1 MVQKVSIAKALEME
15 NVLIL
20 DARTPTEYAE
30 DHILGAV
37 NVPLL
42 NDLERHEIGI
52 IYKQYS
58 REKAIERGMELFPH
72 KIPSIYHAV
81 KDHRNKTIIV
91 YCARGGMRSG
101 IIASLLE
108 SIGFNVLQIE
118 GGYKGFR
125 QHIIDQLYN
134 FQLKPKIICLYGL
147 TCSGKT
153 KLLEQL
159 PNALNLEELAQHRG
173 SLYGG
178 VGLKPNRQ
186 KKFENLLL
194 QRLKELNQHDYI
206 FVEGE
211 SRKIGGAEIPSFL
224 FKAMKHTKE
233 QRFLRGTNGR
243 EPSHFVKGTN
253 ALIKKDF
260 ELRVKECV
268 QEYFSSPEKIQ
279 QIREITPQLRD
290 IISNKRKQE
299 IITLID
305 TGKYEEVARILLKE
319 YYDVLYAHTLK
330 NVKFDLE
337 VKNNKVEEAV
347 KKLKEIEKKATV

>member
-1 MVQKVSIAKALEME
+1 MNNVVSKITIVEALSCQDA
-15 NVLIL
+15 LFI
-20 DARTPTEYAE
+20 DARTPKEYAE

-37 NVPLL
+37 NIPLL
-42 NDLERHEIGI
+42 DDQERHEIGI

-58 REKAIERGMELFPH
+58 REKAIERGMELFPA
-72 KIPSIYHAV
+72 KIPSIYNAV
-81 KDHRNKTIIV
+81 KDHKKNTIIV

-108 SIGFNVLQIE
+108 SIGFKVLQVE
-118 GGYKGFR
+118 GGYKSFR
-125 QHIIDQLYN
+125 HHIVDQLYN

-153 KLLEQL
+153 KLLELL

-178 VGLKPNRQ
+178 VGLSPNRQ

-194 QRLKELNQHDYI
+194 QRLRELNNNTHI

-211 SRKIGGAEIPSFL
+211 SRKIGNTEIPPFL
-224 FKAMKHTKE
+224 FKAMK
-233 QRFLRGTNGR
+233 NGISIR
-243 EPSHFVKGTN
+243 IN
-253 ALIKKDF
+253 KDF

-268 QEYFSSPEKIQ
+268 QEYFSSPKRVQ
-279 QIREITPQLRD
+279 QIKEITPQLRE

-299 IITLID
+299 VLAFIEE
-305 TGKYEEVARILLKE
+305 KNYEEAVRILLKE
-319 YYDVLYAHTLK
+319 YYDTLYAHTLK
-330 NVKFDLE
+330 DVKFDFE
-337 VKNNKVEEAV
+337 VPNNSITEAIR
-347 KKLKEIEKKATV
+347 KLKEIEKTA

>member
-1 MVQKVSIAKALEME
+1 MVQKIAIAEALVLPKA
-15 NVLIL
+15 IFI
-20 DARTPTEYAE
+20 DARTPKEYQE

-42 NDLERHEIGI
+42 DDQERHEVGI

-58 REKAIERGMELFPH
+58 REKAIERGLELFPA
-72 KIPSIYHAV
+72 KIPSIYNAV
-81 KDHRNKTIIV
+81 REHREKTIIV

-108 SIGFNVLQIE
+108 SIGFKVLQVE
-118 GGYKGFR
+118 GGYKSFR
-125 QHIIDQLYN
+125 HHIINQLYN

-178 VGLKPNRQ
+178 VGLQPNRQ
-186 KKFENLLL
+186 KRFENLLL
-194 QRLKELNQHDYI
+194 QRLRELNHHEYI

-211 SRKIGGAEIPSFL
+211 SRRIGDTEIPPFL
-224 FKAMKHTKE
+224 FKAMK
-233 QRFLRGTNGR
+233 RGINI
-243 EPSHFVKGTN
+243 
-253 ALIKKDF
+253 LIKKDF

-268 QEYFSSPEKIQ
+268 QEYFSSQDKVQ
-279 QIREITPQLRD
+279 QIKEITPQLRD

-299 IITLID
+299 IMVLID
-305 TGKYEEVARILLKE
+305 AGKYEEVAKILLKE
-319 YYDVLYAHTLK
+319 YYDVLYAYTLK
-330 NVKFDLE
+330 NVRFETE
-337 VKNNKVEEAV
+337 VRNDNILEAV
-347 KKLKEIEKKATV
+347 RQL

>member
-1 MVQKVSIAKALEME
+1 MVQKINIAKAAEME
-15 NVLIL
+15 NTLLI
-20 DARTPTEYAE
+20 DARTPKEYAE
-30 DHILGAV
+30 DHIIGAI

-42 NDLERHEIGI
+42 DDQERHEIGV

-58 REKAIERGMELFPH
+58 REKAIEKGMELLPN
-72 KIPSIYHAV
+72 KIPSIYNAV
-81 KDHRNKTIIV
+81 KDHREKTIIV

-108 SIGFNVLQIE
+108 SIGFKVLQVE
-118 GGYKGFR
+118 GGYKAFR
-125 QHIIDQLYN
+125 KHVLAELDN
-134 FQLKPKIICLYGL
+134 FKLKPKIICLYGL

-159 PNALNLEELAQHRG
+159 SNALNLEELAQHRG

-178 VGLKPNRQ
+178 VGLTPHRQ

-194 QRLKELNQHDYI
+194 HRLQKLNQFDYI

-211 SRKIGGAEIPSFL
+211 SRKIGDTEIPPFL
-224 FKAMKHTKE
+224 FKAMKHG
-233 QRFLRGTNGR
+233 FN
-243 EPSHFVKGTN
+243 V
-253 ALIKKDF
+253 LIKKDF

-268 QEYFSSPEKIQ
+268 EEYFSTPEKVQ
-279 QIREITPQLRD
+279 QIKEITPQLRD

-299 IITLID
+299 IVTLID
-305 TGKYEEVARILLKE
+305 AGNYEEVARILLKE

-330 NVKFDLE
+330 NVKFDIE
-337 VKNNKVEEAV
+337 ISNDKIEEA
-347 KKLKEIEKKATV
+347 KKEIKNIGKRAYYLQAPSSQRQDTVRVK

>member
-1 MVQKVSIAKALEME
+1 ME
-15 NVLIL
+15 NTLLI
-20 DARTPTEYAE
+20 DARTPAEYAE
-30 DHILGAV
+30 DHVLGAV

-42 NDLERHEIGI
+42 DNQERHEIGL

-58 REKAIERGMELFPH
+58 REKAIERGIELFPN
-72 KIPSIYHAV
+72 KIPSIYNAV
-81 KDHRNKTIIV
+81 KDHRDKTIIV

-108 SIGFNVLQIE
+108 SIGFKVLQVE
-118 GGYKGFR
+118 GGYKSFR
-125 QHIIDQLYN
+125 HHITDQLSN

-159 PNALNLEELAQHRG
+159 PNSLNLEELAQHRG

-186 KKFENLLL
+186 KRFENLLL
-194 QRLKELNQHDYI
+194 QRLQELNHEEYI

-211 SRKIGGAEIPSFL
+211 SRKIGDSEIPPFL
-224 FKAMKHTKE
+224 FKAMK
-233 QRFLRGTNGR
+233 
-243 EPSHFVKGTN
+243 KGVN
-253 ALIKKDF
+253 ILIKNDF
-260 ELRVKECV
+260 EQRVKECV
-268 QEYFSSPEKIQ
+268 QEYFSSPEKVK

-299 IITLID
+299 IIALID
-305 TGKYEEVARILLKE
+305 VGKYEEVARILLKE
-319 YYDVLYAHTLK
+319 YYDILYAHTLK
-330 NVKFDLE
+330 SVKFDLE
-337 VKNNKVEEAV
+337 VENNIIMEALQ
-347 KKLKEIEKKATV
+347 KLKKILKSSYPLPYTR

>member
-1 MVQKVSIAKALEME
+1 MVQKISVEKALEMK
-15 NVLIL
+15 NILLL
-20 DARTPTEYAE
+20 DARTPKEYAE
-30 DHILGAV
+30 DHIIGAI

-42 NDLERHEIGI
+42 DDQERHEIGI

-58 REKAIERGMELFPH
+58 REKAIERGMELFPA
-72 KIPSIYHAV
+72 KIPSIYNAV
-81 KDHRNKTIIV
+81 KDHKTKTIIV

-108 SIGFNVLQIE
+108 SIGFKVLQVE
-118 GGYKGFR
+118 GGYKSFR
-125 QHIIDQLYN
+125 HYILDELDHFI
-134 FQLKPKIICLYGL
+134 LKPKIICLYGL

-159 PNALNLEELAQHRG
+159 PNSLDLEELAQHRG

-186 KKFENLLL
+186 KRFENLLL
-194 QRLKELNQHDYI
+194 QRLRELNQNYYI

-211 SRKIGGAEIPSFL
+211 SRKIGEAEIPPFL
-224 FKAMKHTKE
+224 FKAMK
-233 QRFLRGTNGR
+233 QGIN
-243 EPSHFVKGTN
+243 V
-253 ALIKKDF
+253 LINKDF

-268 QEYFSSPEKIQ
+268 QEYFSSAEKIE

-305 TGKYEEVARILLKE
+305 AGKYQEVARILLKE

-337 VKNNKVEEAV
+337 IVNNDVEKAV
-347 KKLKEIEKKATV
+347 KELKKIEKKVTAKS

>member
-1 MVQKVSIAKALEME
+1 MVRKITVAEALTLS
-15 NVLIL
+15 NTLLL
-20 DARTPTEYAE
+20 DARTPKEYAE

-37 NVPLL
+37 SVPLL
-42 NDLERHEIGI
+42 DDQERHEIGI
-52 IYKQYS
+52 IFKQYS
-58 REKAIERGMELFPH
+58 REKAIERGMELFPA
-72 KIPSIYHAV
+72 KIPSIYNAV
-81 KDHRNKTIIV
+81 KDHRKKTIIV

-108 SIGFNVLQIE
+108 SIGFKVLQVE
-118 GGYKGFR
+118 GGYKSFR
-125 QHIIDQLYN
+125 HYITKLLYH

-159 PNALNLEELAQHRG
+159 PNSLNLEELAQHRG

-186 KKFENLLL
+186 KRFENLLL
-194 QRLKELNQHDYI
+194 QRLRELNHEEHIY
-206 FVEGE
+206 VEGE
-211 SRKIGGAEIPSFL
+211 SRKIGDTEIPPFL
-224 FKAMKHTKE
+224 FKAMK
-233 QRFLRGTNGR
+233 QGTN
-243 EPSHFVKGTN
+243 V
-253 ALIKKDF
+253 LVKKDF

-279 QIREITPQLRD
+279 QIRDITPLLRD

-299 IITLID
+299 IITFID

-330 NVKFDLE
+330 SVQFDFE
-337 VKNNKVEEAV
+337 ASNNDLQTAI
-347 KKLKEIEKKATV
+347 KEIKKIKEKIKN

>member
-1 MVQKVSIAKALEME
+1 MIQKMGVAMVLEME
-15 NVLIL
+15 NTIFIDV
-20 DARTPTEYAE
+20 RTPKEYAE
-30 DHILGAV
+30 DHLPGAV

-42 NDLERHEIGI
+42 DDQERHEIGI

-58 REKAIERGMELFPH
+58 REKAIERGMELFPN
-72 KIPSIYHAV
+72 KIPSIYNAV
-81 KDHRNKTIIV
+81 KDHREKTIIV

-108 SIGFNVLQIE
+108 SIGFKVVQVE
-118 GGYKGFR
+118 GGYKSFR
-125 QHIIDQLYN
+125 HYITDQLN
-134 FQLKPKIICLYGL
+134 KFQLKPKIICLYGL

-178 VGLKPNRQ
+178 VGLKPHRQ

-194 QRLKELNQHDYI
+194 QRLRELNHYGYI

-211 SRKIGGAEIPSFL
+211 SRKIGDTEIPSFL
-224 FKAMKHTKE
+224 FKAMK
-233 QRFLRGTNGR
+233 
-243 EPSHFVKGTN
+243 KGSN
-253 ALIKKDF
+253 ILIKKDF

-268 QEYFSSPEKIQ
+268 QEYFSSPEKVQ

-299 IITLID
+299 IIALID
-305 TGKYEEVARILLKE
+305 SGEYETVARILLKE

-330 NVKFDLE
+330 QVRFELE
-337 VKNNKVEEAV
+337 INNNNQEEAIKEL
-347 KKLKEIEKKATV
+347 KKIEKINKKRKIPN

>member
-1 MVQKVSIAKALEME
+1 MVQKINIAKALEME
-15 NVLIL
+15 NIL
-20 DARTPTEYAE
+20 FIDARTPKEYDE
-30 DHILGAV
+30 DHILSAI

-42 NDLERHEIGI
+42 DNQERHEIGV

-58 REKAIERGMELFPH
+58 REKAIERGMELFPA
-72 KIPSIYHAV
+72 KIPSIYNAV
-81 KDHRNKTIIV
+81 KDHRKKTIIV

-108 SIGFNVLQIE
+108 SIGFKVLQVE
-118 GGYKGFR
+118 GGYKSFR
-125 QHIIDQLYN
+125 HYITDQLYN
-134 FQLKPKIICLYGL
+134 FPLKPKIICLYGL

-153 KLLEQL
+153 KLLEKL
-159 PNALNLEELAQHRG
+159 ANSLNLEELAQHRG

-178 VGLKPNRQ
+178 VGLKPHRQ

-194 QRLKELNQHDYI
+194 QKLRELNHFEHL

-211 SRKIGGAEIPSFL
+211 SRKIGDTEIPSFL
-224 FKAMKHTKE
+224 FKAMKAGINV
-233 QRFLRGTNGR
+233 RI
-243 EPSHFVKGTN
+243 S
-253 ALIKKDF
+253 KDF

-268 QEYFSSPEKIQ
+268 QEYFSSAEKIQ

-299 IITLID
+299 IISLID
-305 TGKYEEVARILLKE
+305 AVKYEEVARILLKE

-330 NVKFDLE
+330 QVRFDLE
-337 VKNNKVEEAV
+337 VENNDLIEAIT
-347 KKLKEIEKKATV
+347 KLKEIEKIKIII